1 MGTSANPSSPNCVR
15 FRFGTYEADVRAG
28 ELLRDGSKIR
38 LQEQPFQVLVALLE
52 HAGEIITREDLRQRL
67 WPSDTF
73 VDFDHS
79 LNTAINKL
87 REALRDSAANPRF
100 IETKARRGYRFI
112 APVQVISNAPAPVA
126 VETPATIAA
135 TPRAAVLMPKQGD
148 GDDEILAIPRP
159 HPGRMRALIGLI
171 QVMYL
176 CFYIAALANLR
187 EITYLCDRFS
197 AGHGDKFAI
206 VVLIAAALG
215 IPVRL
220 YLLMAVIFD
229 YRKTGAKF
237 QRIFPALFFLD
248 ELWAVSPF
256 LLVDSIGIGL
266 AFAATAALLYV
277 PFSQRTLVRI
287 TYPLG

>member
-1 MGTSANPSSPNCVR
+1 MGTGANPSTPSGLR
-15 FRFGTYEADVRAG
+15 YRFGTYEADVRAG
-28 ELLRDGSKIR
+28 ELFRDGGKIR

-52 HAGEIITREDLRQRL
+52 RPGEVITREDLRQRL

-112 APVQVISNAPAPVA
+112 APVQVIAGDAVSVPIEVPVV
-126 VETPATIAA
+126 VEKTEI
-135 TPRAAVLMPKQGD
+135 V
-148 GDDEILAIPRP
+148 DDDILAIPRP
-159 HPGRMRALIGLI
+159 HRVRTRTLIGLI

-176 CFYIAALANLR
+176 CFYVAGLANLR
-187 EITYLCDRFS
+187 EVTYICDRFS
-197 AGHGDKFAI
+197 AGRGDKFAI
-206 VVLIAAALG
+206 AVLVTAVLA
-215 IPVRL
+215 IPMRL
-220 YLLMAVIFD
+220 YLLTAVIFD
-229 YRKTGAKF
+229 YRKTGTKF
-237 QRIFPALFFLD
+237 RRIFPPLFLLD

-256 LLVDSIGIGL
+256 LLVDHIGIGL

-287 TYPLG
+287 TYPLV

>member
-1 MGTSANPSSPNCVR
+1 MGTSSNPAATNGVR
-15 FRFGTYEADVRAG
+15 YRFGIYEVDVRAG
-28 ELLRDGSKIR
+28 ELLRDGVKIK
-38 LQEQPFQVLVALLE
+38 LQEQPFQVLVVLLE
-52 HAGEIITREDLRQRL
+52 KPGEIITREDLRQRL

-87 REALRDSAANPRF
+87 REALRDSASNPRF

-112 APVQVISNAPAPVA
+112 APVQVLANDAPQLSEPPSTASEPQKPAAPDHV
-126 VETPATIAA
+126 
-135 TPRAAVLMPKQGD
+135 MG
-148 GDDEILAIPRP
+148 IPRP
-159 HPGRMRALIGLI
+159 HPVRTRTLIGLI

-187 EITYLCDRFS
+187 DVTLICDRFS
-197 AGHGDKFAI
+197 AGHGDKFA
-206 VVLIAAALG
+206 VAVLITAVLG
-215 IPVRL
+215 IPFRL

-229 YRKTGAKF
+229 YRSTGEKF
-237 QRIFPALFFLD
+237 HRIFPALFLLD

-256 LLVDSIGIGL
+256 LLVDAIGIGL

-287 TYPLG
+287 TYPDA

>member
-1 MGTSANPSSPNCVR
+1 MGTNSNPPLASGLR
-15 FRFGTYEADVRAG
+15 FRFGVYEADVRAG
-28 ELLRDGSKIR
+28 ELLRDGSKIK

-52 HAGEIITREDLRQRL
+52 RPGEVITREDLRQRL

-112 APVQVISNAPAPVA
+112 APVQVISADVAVPPNSTVTEQVQPTAARPVA
-126 VETPATIAA
+126 H
-135 TPRAAVLMPKQGD
+135 
-148 GDDEILAIPRP
+148 DDDDDIRAIPTP
-159 HPGRMRALIGLI
+159 HLVRTRILIGLI

-176 CFYIAALANLR
+176 CFYIPALANLR
-187 EITYLCDRFS
+187 EITLICDRFS
-197 AGHGDKFAI
+197 GGHGDKFA
-206 VVLIAAALG
+206 VAVLVTAVLG
-215 IPVRL
+215 IPFRL
-220 YLLMAVIFD
+220 YLLMAVIFN
-229 YRKTGAKF
+229 YRKTATKF
-237 QRIFPALFFLD
+237 RRIFPVLFFLD

-256 LLVDSIGIGL
+256 LLVDYIGIGL

-287 TYPLG
+287 TYPSD

>member
-1 MGTSANPSSPNCVR
+1 MGIGANPSLPNGLR
-15 FRFGTYEADVRAG
+15 YRFGVFEADVRAG

-38 LQEQPFQVLVALLE
+38 LQEQPFQVLVVLLE
-52 HAGEIITREDLRQRL
+52 RAGDIVTREDLRQRL

-112 APVQVISNAPAPVA
+112 APVQVIADALEPTSEISVTNVA
-126 VETPATIAA
+126 KPEPGHATS
-135 TPRAAVLMPKQGD
+135 
-148 GDDEILAIPRP
+148 DDDDILAIPRP
-159 HPGRMRALIGLI
+159 HPVRMRALIGLI

-176 CFYIAALANLR
+176 CFYIAALAKLR
-187 EITYLCDRFS
+187 DVTSICDRFS
-197 AGHGDKFAI
+197 PGHGDKFA
-206 VVLIAAALG
+206 VAVLVTAVLA
-215 IPVRL
+215 IPMRL
-220 YLLMAVIFD
+220 YLLMAVAFD

-237 QRIFPALFFLD
+237 RRLFPALFFLD

-256 LLVDSIGIGL
+256 LLVDRIGIGL

-277 PFSQRTLVRI
+277 PFSQRTLVRL
-287 TYPLG
+287 TYPFE

>member
-1 MGTSANPSSPNCVR
+1 METSANPPNPNSLR
-15 FRFGTYEADVRAG
+15 YRFGVYEADLRAG
-28 ELLRDGSKIR
+28 ELLRDGSKIK
-38 LQEQPFQVLVALLE
+38 LQEQPFQVLVVLLE
-52 HAGEIITREDLRQRL
+52 RAGDIVTREDLRQRL

-112 APVQVISNAPAPVA
+112 APVQTITS
-126 VETPATIAA
+126 ETPATSAAPVTVDA
-135 TPRAAVLMPKQGD
+135 TPEPAPAPAGAPTD
-148 GDDEILAIPRP
+148 NILGIPRP
-159 HPGRMRALIGLI
+159 HPVRTRSLIGLI

-176 CFYIAALANLR
+176 CFYIAALANLH
-187 EITYLCDRFS
+187 EITRICDRFS
-197 AGHGDKFAI
+197 SGQGDKFTVA
-206 VVLIAAALG
+206 VLITAVLG
-215 IPVRL
+215 IPMRL

-229 YRKTGAKF
+229 YRQTGAKF
-237 QRIFPALFFLD
+237 RRLFPILFLLD

-256 LLVDSIGIGL
+256 LLVDRIGIGL

-287 TYPLG
+287 TYPFD

>member
-1 MGTSANPSSPNCVR
+1 MGTSSNPPLANGQR
-15 FRFGTYEADVRAG
+15 YRFGTYEADVSAG

-52 HAGEIITREDLRQRL
+52 RPGEIVTREDLRERL

-112 APVQVISNAPAPVA
+112 APVQAVSAETAEVSVEVPVTVSKPEA
-126 VETPATIAA
+126 LPEA
-135 TPRAAVLMPKQGD
+135 
-148 GDDEILAIPRP
+148 DDIMGIPRP
-159 HPGRMRALIGLI
+159 HPVRTRFLIGLI

-176 CFYIAALANLR
+176 CFYIAALARLHDVAFV
-187 EITYLCDRFS
+187 CDRFS

-206 VVLIAAALG
+206 AVLVTAVLG
-215 IPVRL
+215 IPMRL
-220 YLLMAVIFD
+220 YLLMAVIFN
-229 YRKTGAKF
+229 YRNTGQKF
-237 QRIFPALFFLD
+237 HRIFPAVFLLD

-256 LLVDSIGIGL
+256 LLVDRIGLGL

-277 PFSQRTLVRI
+277 PFSLRTLVRLV
-287 TYPLG
+287 YPSQ

>member
-1 MGTSANPSSPNCVR
+1 MGTGANSFNGNGVR
-15 FRFGTYEADVRAG
+15 YRFGTYEADVRAG
-28 ELLRDGSKIR
+28 ELLRDGSKIK

-52 HAGEIITREDLRQRL
+52 RAGDIITREDLRQKL

-112 APVQVISNAPAPVA
+112 APVQVISPEPISNQPQPVEPAQA
-126 VETPATIAA
+126 AIAA
-135 TPRAAVLMPKQGD
+135 KLEASPTRP

-159 HPGRMRALIGLI
+159 HPVRMRTLIGLI
-171 QVMYL
+171 QAMYL
-176 CFYIAALANLR
+176 CFYIAALASLR
-187 EITYLCDRFS
+187 DVTYICDRFS
-197 AGHGDKFAI
+197 AGRGDKFAI
-206 VVLIAAALG
+206 AVLVTAVLA
-215 IPVRL
+215 IPMRL
-220 YLLMAVIFD
+220 YMLTAVIFD
-229 YRKTGAKF
+229 YRLTGAKF
-237 QRIFPALFFLD
+237 RRIFPALFLLD

-256 LLVDSIGIGL
+256 LLVDYIGIGL

-277 PFSQRTLVRI
+277 PFSQRTLVRL
-287 TYPLG
+287 TYPFD

>member
-1 MGTSANPSSPNCVR
+1 MGTAANPPNQSALR
-15 FRFGTYEADVRAG
+15 YRFGVYEADVRAG
-28 ELLRDGSKIR
+28 ELLREGTKIK
-38 LQEQPFQVLVALLE
+38 LQEQPFQVLVVMLE
-52 HAGEIITREDLRQRL
+52 RPGEVISREELRQRL

-112 APVQVISNAPAPVA
+112 APVQVIGNNPVVLPDSSVTTVTPSETAP
-126 VETPATIAA
+126 
-135 TPRAAVLMPKQGD
+135 PKA
-148 GDDEILAIPRP
+148 DEILGIPRP
-159 HPGRMRALIGLI
+159 HPKRTRILIGLI
-171 QVMYL
+171 QLMYL
-176 CFYIAALANLR
+176 GFYIAALANLGDLTA
-187 EITYLCDRFS
+187 ICDRFS
-197 AGHGDKFAI
+197 AGHGDQLAI
-206 VVLIAAALG
+206 ASMVTAALG

-220 YLLMAVIFD
+220 YLFTAVIFD

-237 QRIFPALFFLD
+237 RRIFPALFLLD

-256 LLVDSIGIGL
+256 LLVDYIGIGL

-277 PFSQRTLVRI
+277 PFSLRTLVRL
-287 TYPLG
+287 TYPTE